1 MPNADKLN
9 DYHKFQPTIRDE
21 IQPDVTF
28 TRDKLG
34 YDFFDKDI
42 PREPKRD
49 IDDYLKEMEDK
60 LQETRTLPGNRSLCG
75 NELNGNN
82 RIMYIE

>member
-1 MPNADKLN
+1 MARTKQTGRMPPNA
-9 DYHKFQPTIRDE
+9 Y
-21 IQPDVTF
+21 
-28 TRDKLG
+28 
-34 YDFFDKDI
+34 Y
-42 PREPKRD
+42 

-75 NELNGNN
+75 NELNANN